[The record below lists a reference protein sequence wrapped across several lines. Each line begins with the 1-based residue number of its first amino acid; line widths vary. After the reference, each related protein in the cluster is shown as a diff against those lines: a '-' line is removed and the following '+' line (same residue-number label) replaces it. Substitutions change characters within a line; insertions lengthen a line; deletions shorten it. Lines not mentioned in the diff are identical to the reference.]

1 MDYVAASKRFEKQ
14 WSPWECGAES
24 AVTCTFPYNILHK
37 DEQFVSVIVPYKMC
51 RMDVV
56 LQPTVDKYAYD
67 MSRGDELG
75 PSWGIFGK
83 KLQDGTVVPFW
94 HNKIYILDGN
104 HRMAAR
110 IKLNQ
115 EMVEVIM
122 PQSSYD
128 LYVRNYNE

>member
-1 MDYVAASKRFEKQ
+1 MEYETAFEEFEKQ
-14 WSPWECGAES
+14 WSPWECGVGS
-24 AVTCTFPYNILHK
+24 GVHCTFPYNVLHN
-37 DEQFVSVIVPYKMC
+37 DEQFVSVMVPYEMC

-67 MSRGDELG
+67 ISHGDKLG

-110 IKLNQ
+110 IKLKH

-122 PQSSYD
+122 PLSSYE
-128 LYVRNYNE
+128 LYERRQ